1 MKRIAF
7 LPGLLIIQSIVYGQS
22 DTMTLYD
29 CYRQAEKTYP
39 LARQS
44 GMLEKS
50 NDLKIKNLNKN
61 YLPQLNLNGSATLQ
75 SDVTELK
82 LNLPAQFSFIQFPQI
97 SKDMYKVTVDVNQ
110 SIYDGNVT
118 GYQKK
123 LETFNLQSDQE
134 SILIELYKLKDR
146 INQAYFNIFMLQQ
159 NEMLLNSNK
168 NQLESKLKEIQ
179 STVINGAMLSSNADA
194 LQAELMKI
202 DQQLI
207 ETRTDRTTAFKVLSE
222 LTSSTIPD
230 NSKLVLPRVQ
240 ISSTAFEDKRPELQL
255 YNIMQTKT
263 GVMKDMVNT
272 RWNPKLYA
280 FGQAGYGRP
289 GLNMLS
295 NDFTPWWFVGA
306 KLTWNIWNWNLSKN
320 EKKIYDIQND
330 IIGTQKETFEKNIR
344 IEATSGLAEI
354 EKLGELLQKDE
365 EIIALRTRI
374 THTASSQLDNG
385 MITSS
390 DYIARLNEETMAK
403 LDLELHR
410 IQLVKAKIAYL
421 FTLGKL

>member
-7 LPGLLIIQSIVYGQS
+7 LLGSLILQTVVYGQS
-22 DTMTLYD
+22 DTVTLFD

-39 LARQS
+39 LARQT

-50 NDLKIKNLNKN
+50 NELKIKNLNKN
-61 YLPQLNLNGSATLQ
+61 WLPQMNLNGSATLQ

-82 LNLPAQFSFIQFPQI
+82 LNLPPQFSSIQFPTI
-97 SKDMYKVTVDVNQ
+97 SKDMYKVTVDINQ

-123 LETFNLQSDQE
+123 VETFNLQSDQQ
-134 SILIELYKLKDR
+134 SIRVELYKLKDR
-146 INQAYFNIFMLQQ
+146 ISQAYFSIFLFQQ
-159 NEMLLNSNK
+159 NEALLNSTRD
-168 NQLESKLKEIQ
+168 QLNEKLKEVR
-179 STVINGAMLSSNADA
+179 SAVANGASLSSNADA
-194 LQAELMKI
+194 IQAELMKI

-207 ETRTDRTTAFKVLSE
+207 ETRTDRSTAFRILSE
-222 LTSSTIPD
+222 LTSSSIPE
-230 NSKLVLPRVQ
+230 NSTLVLPQVQ

-255 YNIMQTKT
+255 YDIQVSRT
-263 GVMKDMVNT
+263 GVMKEMVNT
-272 RWNPKLYA
+272 RWNPRFYA

-295 NDFTPWWFVGA
+295 NDFTPWWIVGA

-320 EKKIYDIQND
+320 EKKIYEIQGD
-330 IIGTQKETFEKNIR
+330 IIGTQKETFEKNQR
-344 IEATSGLAEI
+344 IEAGRGLAEI
-354 EKLGELLQKDE
+354 GKLGELLQKDN
-365 EIIALRTRI
+365 EIIELRTRI
-374 THTASSQLDNG
+374 TRAASSQLDNG
-385 MITSS
+385 VITSS

-403 LDLELHR
+403 LSLELHR

>member
-1 MKRIAF
+1 MNRIAF
-7 LPGLLIIQSIVYGQS
+7 LLGSLIIQAIVYGQS
-22 DTMTLYD
+22 DTVTLND

-39 LARQS
+39 LALQM

-50 NDLKIKNLNKN
+50 KELKIKNLDKN

-82 LNLPAQFSFIQFPQI
+82 LNLPAQFSSIQFPTI

-123 LETFNLQSDQE
+123 LETFNLQTDQK
-134 SILIELYKLKDR
+134 SIQVELYKLKDR
-146 INQAYFNIFMLQQ
+146 INQAYFSIFMLQQ
-159 NEMLLNSNK
+159 NEALLNSTK
-168 NQLESKLKEIQ
+168 NQLESKFKEIR
-179 STVINGAMLSSNADA
+179 SAVANGAMLSSNADA
-194 LQAELMKI
+194 LQVELMKV

-207 ETRTDRTTAFKVLSE
+207 ETRTDRTTAFQILSE

-240 ISSTAFEDKRPELQL
+240 ISSTIFEDKRPELQL
-255 YNIMQTKT
+255 YDIQLSKT
-263 GVMKDMVNT
+263 GVMKEMVNT
-272 RWNPKLYA
+272 RWNPKFYA

-295 NDFTPWWFVGA
+295 NDFTPWWIVGA

-320 EKKIYDIQND
+320 EKKIYEIQGD
-330 IIGTQKETFEKNIR
+330 IIGTQKETFVKNLR
-344 IEATSGLAEI
+344 IEAGRGLAEI

-365 EIIALRTRI
+365 EIIVLRTRI
-374 THTASSQLDNG
+374 TRSASSQLDNG
-385 MITSS
+385 VMTSS
-390 DYIARLNEETMAK
+390 DYIARLNEETQAK
-403 LDLELHR
+403 LALEIHR

>member
-7 LPGLLIIQSIVYGQS
+7 LLLSLFIQFIVYGQS
-22 DTMTLYD
+22 DTVTLYD

-50 NDLKIKNLNKN
+50 NELKIKNLNKN
-61 YLPQLNLNGSATLQ
+61 YLPQLNLNGSASLQ

-82 LNLPAQFSFIQFPQI
+82 LNLPAQFSFIKFPEI

-110 SIYDGNVT
+110 SIYDGNIT

-123 LETFNLQSDQE
+123 LEAFNLQSDQK
-134 SILIELYKLKDR
+134 SLQVELYQLKSR
-146 INQAYFNIFMLQQ
+146 INQAYFSIFMLQK
-159 NEMLLNSNK
+159 NEEILKSNK
-168 NQLESKLKEIQ
+168 SQLESKLKEVQ
-179 STVINGAMLSSNADA
+179 SAVTNGAMLASNADA
-194 LQAELMKI
+194 LQAELMNI

-207 ETRTDRTTAFKVLSE
+207 ETHNDLTTDFQVLSE
-222 LTSSTIPD
+222 LTSSTISP
-230 NSKLVLPRVQ
+230 NSRLILPRVQ
-240 ISSTAFEDKRPELQL
+240 ISSTAFEDSRPELQL
-255 YNIMQTKT
+255 YNIQQQKT
-263 GVMKDMVNT
+263 GVMKNMVNT
-272 RWNPKLYA
+272 RWNPKFYA

-295 NDFTPWWFVGA
+295 NDFSPWWLFGA
-306 KLTWNIWNWNLSKN
+306 RLTWNIWNWNQNKN

-330 IIGTQKETFEKNIR
+330 ILGTQKETFEKNLR
-344 IEATSGLAEI
+344 IEAESGLTEI

-365 EIIALRTRI
+365 EIIELRTKI
-374 THTASSQLDNG
+374 THSASSQLDNG
-385 MITSS
+385 VITSS
-390 DYIARLNEETMAK
+390 DYIARLNEETLAK
-403 LDLELHR
+403 LTFELHR

>member
-1 MKRIAF
+1 MKKIAF
-7 LPGLLIIQSIVYGQS
+7 LLGLLIIQSIVYGQS
-22 DTMTLYD
+22 DTVTLYD

-44 GMLEKS
+44 GMLERS

-123 LETFNLQSDQE
+123 LEIFNLQSDQE
-134 SILIELYKLKDR
+134 SILVEMYKLKDR
-146 INQAYFNIFMLQQ
+146 INQVYFSIFLLQQ
-159 NEMLLNSNK
+159 NEALLNINK

-179 STVINGAMLSSNADA
+179 SAITNGVMLSSNADA

-207 ETRTDRTTAFKVLSE
+207 ETRTDRITAFQVLSE
-222 LTSSTIPD
+222 LISSTIPD

-295 NDFTPWWFVGA
+295 NDFTPWWTVGA

-330 IIGTQKETFEKNIR
+330 IIGTQKETFEKNLR
-344 IEATSGLAEI
+344 IEAASGLAEI
-354 EKLGELLQKDE
+354 EKLGELLKKDE

-385 MITSS
+385 VITSS
-390 DYIARLNEETMAK
+390 DYITRLTEETQAK
-403 LDLELHR
+403 LAFELHR

>member
-22 DTMTLYD
+22 DTITLYD

-403 LDLELHR
+403 LALELHR
-410 IQLVKAKIAYL
+410 IQLVKAKITYL

>member
-7 LPGLLIIQSIVYGQS
+7 LLLSLFIQFIVYGQS
-22 DTMTLYD
+22 DTLTLYD

-50 NDLKIKNLNKN
+50 NELKIKNLNKN

-82 LNLPAQFSFIQFPQI
+82 LNLPAQFSFIKFPVI

-123 LETFNLQSDQE
+123 LEAFNLQSDQK
-134 SILIELYKLKDR
+134 SLQVELYQLKDR
-146 INQAYFNIFMLQQ
+146 INQAYFSIFMLQE
-159 NEMLLNSNK
+159 NEAILMSNK
-168 NQLESKLKEIQ
+168 NEIQSKLKEVQ
-179 STVINGAMLSSNADA
+179 SAVANGAMLASNADI
-194 LQAELMKI
+194 LQAEIMNL
-202 DQQLI
+202 DQELI
-207 ETRTDRTTAFKVLSE
+207 EIRNDRAVDFHVLSE
-222 LTSSTIPD
+222 LTSSTIPE
-230 NSKLVLPRVQ
+230 NSELVLPAVQ
-240 ISSTAFEDKRPELQL
+240 INSLKFEDNRPELQL
-255 YNIMQTKT
+255 YNIQQLKT
-263 GVMKDMVNT
+263 GVMKNMVNT
-272 RWNPKLYA
+272 RWNPKFYA

-295 NDFTPWWFVGA
+295 NDFTPWWLFGA
-306 KLTWNIWNWNLSKN
+306 KMTWNIWNWNQSRN

-330 IIGTQKETFEKNIR
+330 IIGTQKETFEKNLKI
-344 IEATSGLAEI
+344 AAASNTAEM
-354 EKLGELLQKDE
+354 EKMEELLQKDQ
-365 EIIALRTRI
+365 EIIALRTKI
-374 THTASSQLDNG
+374 TQSASSQLDNG
-385 MITSS
+385 VMTSS
-390 DYIARLNEETMAK
+390 DYIARLNEETQAK
-403 LDLELHR
+403 MTLELHR

>member
-7 LPGLLIIQSIVYGQS
+7 LLGSLFIQAIVYGQS
-22 DTMTLYD
+22 DTVTLYD

-39 LARQS
+39 LARQA
-44 GMLEKS
+44 GMLKKS
-50 NDLKIKNLNKN
+50 NELKIKNLNKN

-82 LNLPAQFSFIQFPQI
+82 LNLPGQFSSMQFPQI
-97 SKDMYKVTVDVNQ
+97 SKDMYKVTFDVNQ

-123 LETFNLQSDQE
+123 METFNLQSDQQ
-134 SILIELYKLKDR
+134 SIQVELYKLKDL
-146 INQAYFNIFMLQQ
+146 INQAYFSIFLLQQ
-159 NEMLLNSNK
+159 NEALLNSTK
-168 NQLESKLKEIQ
+168 NQMESKLKEIQ
-179 STVINGAMLSSNADA
+179 SAVANGAMLSSNADA
-194 LQAELMKI
+194 LQAELMKV

-207 ETRTDRTTAFKVLSE
+207 ETRTDRTTAFQVLSE

-230 NSKLVLPRVQ
+230 NSRLVLPRVQ
-240 ISSTAFEDKRPELQL
+240 ISSMVFEDKRPELQL
-255 YNIMQTKT
+255 YDIQQSKT
-263 GVMKDMVNT
+263 GVMKNMVNT
-272 RWNPKLYA
+272 RWNPRFYA

-295 NDFTPWWFVGA
+295 NDFTPWWIVGA

-320 EKKIYDIQND
+320 EKKIYEIQGD
-330 IIGTQKETFEKNIR
+330 IIGTQKETFEKNLR
-344 IEATSGLAEI
+344 IEAGRGLAEI

-385 MITSS
+385 VITSS
-390 DYIARLNEETMAK
+390 DYIARLNEETLAK
-403 LDLELHR
+403 LTLELHR

>member
-1 MKRIAF
+1 MNRIAI
-7 LPGLLIIQSIVYGQS
+7 LLLSLIIQSIVYGQS
-22 DTMTLYD
+22 DTVTLYD

-39 LARQS
+39 LARQT

-50 NDLKIKNLNKN
+50 NELKIKNLNKN
-61 YLPQLNLNGSATLQ
+61 YLPQMNLNGSATLQ

-123 LETFNLQSDQE
+123 IETFNLQSDQQ
-134 SILIELYKLKDR
+134 SIQVELYKLKDR
-146 INQAYFNIFMLQQ
+146 INQTYFSIFMLQQ
-159 NEMLLNSNK
+159 NETLLTSNK
-168 NQLESKLKEIQ
+168 DQLESKFKEIQ
-179 STVINGAMLSSNADA
+179 SAVTNGVMLSSNADA

-207 ETRTDRTTAFKVLSE
+207 ETRTNRTTAFKVLSE

-230 NSKLVLPRVQ
+230 NSKLVLPRVS
-240 ISSTAFEDKRPELQL
+240 ISSTVFEDKRPELQL

-295 NDFTPWWFVGA
+295 NDFTPWWYIGA

-330 IIGTQKETFEKNIR
+330 IIGTQKESFEKNLK
-344 IEATSGLAEI
+344 IEASSDLAEI

-385 MITSS
+385 VITSS
-390 DYIARLNEETMAK
+390 DYIARLNEETQAK
-403 LDLELHR
+403 LALELHR
-410 IQLVKAKIAYL
+410 IQLVKAKIEYL

>member
-1 MKRIAF
+1 MKRITF
-7 LPGLLIIQSIVYGQS
+7 LMGSLIMQSIVYGQT
-22 DTMTLYD
+22 DTVTLYD

-82 LNLPAQFSFIQFPQI
+82 LNLPAQFSSIQFPQI

-134 SILIELYKLKDR
+134 SILVELYKLKDR
-146 INQAYFNIFMLQQ
+146 INQAYFTIFLLQQ
-159 NEMLLNSNK
+159 NDALLNSNK

-179 STVINGAMLSSNADA
+179 SAVANGVMLSSNADA
-194 LQAELMKI
+194 LQAELMNI

-207 ETRTDRTTAFKVLSE
+207 ETRTNRTTAFEVLAE

-255 YNIMQTKT
+255 YNILQKKT

-272 RWNPKLYA
+272 HWNPKLYA

-295 NDFTPWWFVGA
+295 NDFTPWWIVGA
-306 KLTWNIWNWNLSKN
+306 RLTWNIWNWNLNKN
-320 EKKIYDIQND
+320 EKKIYDIQSD
-330 IIGTQKETFEKNIR
+330 IIGTQKETFEKNLK
-344 IEATSGLAEI
+344 IEASSDLAEI

-365 EIIALRTRI
+365 KIIALRTRI

-403 LDLELHR
+403 LALELHQV
-410 IQLVKAKIAYL
+410 QLVKAKIAYL

>member
-7 LPGLLIIQSIVYGQS
+7 LLGSLIIQSVVAGQT
-22 DTMTLYD
+22 DTLSLFD
-29 CYRQAEKTYP
+29 CYKKAEATYP
-39 LARQS
+39 LSRQS

-82 LNLPAQFSFIQFPQI
+82 LNLPAQFSAIQFPQI
-97 SKDMYKVTVDVNQ
+97 SKDMYKLTLDVNQ
-110 SIYDGNVT
+110 SIYDGNIT

-123 LETFNLQSDQE
+123 LETYNLQSDEQ
-134 SILIELYKLKDR
+134 SIKVELYKLKDR
-146 INQAYFNIFMLQQ
+146 ISQAYFSIFLLQQ
-159 NEMLLNSNK
+159 NEALLVNTK
-168 NQLESKLKEIQ
+168 NQLQSKLKEIQ
-179 STVINGAMLSSNADA
+179 SAVANGSTLATNADA

-207 ETRTDRTTAFKVLSE
+207 ETRTDRTTAFQVLSE
-222 LTSSTIPD
+222 LTSSSIQD
-230 NSKLVLPRVQ
+230 NAKLALPSVQ
-240 ISSTAFEDKRPELQL
+240 LSSTAFEDKRPELQL
-255 YNIMQTKT
+255 YTLMQTKT
-263 GVMKDMVNT
+263 GVLKDMVNT
-272 RWNPKLYA
+272 RWNPKFYA

-295 NDFTPWWFVGA
+295 NDFTPWWIVGA
-306 KLTWNIWNWNLSKN
+306 KLTWNIWNWNLSRN

-330 IIGTQKETFEKNIR
+330 IIGTQKETFEKNLK
-344 IEATSGLAEI
+344 IEASRGLAEI
-354 EKLGELLQKDE
+354 VKLGELLQKDE
-365 EIIALRTRI
+365 EIIALRTKI

-385 MITSS
+385 VITSS
-390 DYIARLNEETMAK
+390 DYITRLNEETQAK
-403 LDLELHR
+403 LASEIHR
-410 IQLVKAKIAYL
+410 IMLVKAKIAYL

>member
-22 DTMTLYD
+22 DTITLYD

-179 STVINGAMLSSNADA
+179 SAVTNGAMLSSNADA

>member
-7 LPGLLIIQSIVYGQS
+7 LLGSLIIQAIVYGQS
-22 DTMTLYD
+22 DTVTLYD
-29 CYRQAEKTYP
+29 CYRQAGKTYP

-50 NDLKIKNLNKN
+50 NELKIKNLNKN
-61 YLPQLNLNGSATLQ
+61 YLPQLNLNGSASLQ

-82 LNLPAQFSFIQFPQI
+82 FNLPPQFSAIQFPTI

-110 SIYDGNVT
+110 SIYDGNIT

-123 LETFNLQSDQE
+123 LETFNLQSDQK
-134 SILIELYKLKDR
+134 SIQVELYQLKDR
-146 INQAYFNIFMLQQ
+146 INQAYFSIFLFQQ
-159 NEMLLNSNK
+159 NEELLNSTK
-168 NQLESKLKEIQ
+168 NQLESKLKEIR
-179 STVINGAMLSSNADA
+179 SAVDNGVMLSSNADA
-194 LQAELMKI
+194 LQAELMKV

-207 ETRTDRTTAFKVLSE
+207 ETRTDRTTAFRVLSE

-240 ISSTAFEDKRPELQL
+240 ISSTTFEDKRPELQL
-255 YNIMQTKT
+255 FDIQLSKT
-263 GVMKDMVNT
+263 GVMKEMVNT
-272 RWNPKLYA
+272 RWNPKFYA

-295 NDFTPWWFVGA
+295 NDFSPWWIVGA
-306 KLTWNIWNWNLSKN
+306 RLTWNIWNWNLSKN
-320 EKKIYDIQND
+320 EKKIYEIQGD
-330 IIGTQKETFEKNIR
+330 IIGTRKETFEKNLR
-344 IEATSGLAEI
+344 IEAGGGLVEI
-354 EKLGELLQKDE
+354 EKLGALLQKDE

-374 THTASSQLDNG
+374 TRTASSQLDNG
-385 MITSS
+385 VITSS
-390 DYIARLNEETMAK
+390 DYIARLNEETQAK
-403 LDLELHR
+403 LALELHR
-410 IQLVKAKIAYL
+410 IQLVRAKIAYL

>member
-1 MKRIAF
+1 MKRIAV
-7 LPGLLIIQSIVYGQS
+7 LLGSLIIQSIVYGQS
-22 DTMTLYD
+22 DTVTLYD

-39 LARQS
+39 LARQT

-50 NDLKIKNLNKN
+50 NELKIKNLNKN

-82 LNLPAQFSFIQFPQI
+82 LDLPAQFSSIQFPTI

-123 LETFNLQSDQE
+123 LETFNMQSDQKN
-134 SILIELYKLKDR
+134 IQVELYKLKDR
-146 INQAYFNIFMLQQ
+146 ISQVYFSIFMFQQ
-159 NEMLLNSNK
+159 NELLLNNTK
-168 NQLESKLKEIQ
+168 DQLKLKFKEVQ
-179 STVINGAMLSSNADA
+179 SAVANGVMLSSNADA
-194 LQAELMKI
+194 LQAELLKI

-207 ETRTDRTTAFKVLSE
+207 ETRTDRTTTFQVLSE

-230 NSKLVLPRVQ
+230 NSLLVLPRVL
-240 ISSTAFEDKRPELQL
+240 ISSMTFEDKRPELQL
-255 YNIMQTKT
+255 YDIQLSKT
-263 GVMKDMVNT
+263 GMMKNMVNT
-272 RWNPKLYA
+272 RWNPRLYA

-295 NDFTPWWFVGA
+295 NDFTPWWIVGA

-320 EKKIYDIQND
+320 EKKIYEIQSD
-330 IIGTQKETFEKNIR
+330 IIGTQKETFEKNLR
-344 IEATSGLAEI
+344 IEAERGLAEI
-354 EKLGELLQKDE
+354 EKLGELLEKDE
-365 EIIALRTRI
+365 EIVALRTRI
-374 THTASSQLDNG
+374 TSAASSQLNNG
-385 MITSS
+385 VITSS
-390 DYIARLNEETMAK
+390 DYISRLNEEKQSK
-403 LDLELHR
+403 LALELRR
-410 IQLVKAKIAYL
+410 IQLVKAKISYL

>member
-1 MKRIAF
+1 MKKIAF
-7 LPGLLIIQSIVYGQS
+7 LLGLLIIQSIVYGQS
-22 DTMTLYD
+22 DTVTLYD

-44 GMLEKS
+44 GMLERS

-123 LETFNLQSDQE
+123 LEIFNLQSDQE
-134 SILIELYKLKDR
+134 SILVEMYKLKDR
-146 INQAYFNIFMLQQ
+146 INQVYFSIFLLQQ
-159 NEMLLNSNK
+159 NEALLNINK

-179 STVINGAMLSSNADA
+179 SAITNGVMLSSNADA

-207 ETRTDRTTAFKVLSE
+207 ETRTDRITAFQVLSE
-222 LTSSTIPD
+222 LISSTIPD

-295 NDFTPWWFVGA
+295 NDFTPWWTVGA

-330 IIGTQKETFEKNIR
+330 IIGTQKETFEKNLR
-344 IEATSGLAEI
+344 IEAASGLAEI
-354 EKLGELLQKDE
+354 EKLGELLNKDE

-385 MITSS
+385 VITSS
-390 DYIARLNEETMAK
+390 DYIARLTEETQAK
-403 LDLELHR
+403 LAFELHR